1 MFKIISPKLILI
13 SIFIVYSFLISGCSD
28 ESMTDDTVRYALESE
43 PSTLDPAKS
52 TALAASNVE
61 LALFEGLTRLDE
73 HEQPQPAAAKSW
85 DISPDGTE
93 YTFHLRDN
101 LLWNDGTPLTAHD
114 FEYAW
119 KRVLDPQ
126 TASENAYMMYPLNNG
141 EAFFKQEVS
150 ADQVGV
156 KALDDKTLYVKL
168 KAPITYFLNLTAFH
182 AYYPVP
188 RHIVEK
194 DPEIWAANDKIVS
207 NGPFV
212 LTHWIHS
219 NQLQFVKND
228 KYWDKDKVKLEN
240 MQWPI
245 SESQSTRV
253 SMVESGQ
260 ANITVEPPISEQE
273 RLTKEGLFKM
283 SPYLGSYYYSFNTQK
298 APFDNPLV
306 RKAFSMAV
314 DREKL
319 VNNVIKGGKE
329 PAYAWVP
336 PGLTNPV
343 TKQDFRREGG
353 NLVEYNPQ
361 KARELL
367 SEAGYPN
374 GEGLPSITILYN
386 TNEMHKAVAE
396 VIQAMWK
403 ENLNVNV
410 ELLNQESKVYLDA
423 RNTGNFQ
430 VARASWIG
438 DYADPMTFMDVYLDE
453 NNDGQ
458 YHNPLY
464 NDLVRKAQNTNNQEI
479 RMQAMHEAEKI
490 LMNDAVVLPIYYTT
504 QPYIAQ
510 PYVKNYRW
518 SILGTIDFKEAYIE
532 NSPEKASE
540 K

>member
-1 MFKIISPKLILI
+1 
-13 SIFIVYSFLISGCSD
+13 
-28 ESMTDDTVRYALESE
+28 
-43 PSTLDPAKS
+43 
-52 TALAASNVE
+52 
-61 LALFEGLTRLDE
+61 
-73 HEQPQPAAAKSW
+73 
-85 DISPDGTE
+85 
-93 YTFHLRDN
+93 
-101 LLWNDGTPLTAHD
+101 
-114 FEYAW
+114 
-119 KRVLDPQ
+119 
-126 TASENAYMMYPLNNG
+126 
-141 EAFFKQEVS
+141 
-150 ADQVGV
+150 
-156 KALDDKTLYVKL
+156 
-168 KAPITYFLNLTAFH
+168 
-182 AYYPVP
+182 
-188 RHIVEK
+188 
-194 DPEIWAANDKIVS
+194 
-207 NGPFV
+207 
-212 LTHWIHS
+212 
-219 NQLQFVKND
+219 
-228 KYWDKDKVKLEN
+228 
-240 MQWPI
+240 
-245 SESQSTRV
+245 
-253 SMVESGQ
+253 
-260 ANITVEPPISEQE
+260 
-273 RLTKEGLFKM
+273 M

-336 PGLTNPV
+336 PGLTNPI

-374 GEGLPSITILYN
+374 GEGLPPITILYN

-490 LMNDAVVLPIYYTT
+490 LMDDAVVLPIYYTT

-510 PYVKNYRW
+510 PYVKNYHW

-532 NSPEKASE
+532 NSPEKSSE